1 MCILM
6 LYVAYSEKTQQSAG
20 TKEAADLHQNL
31 SNVKRQSSILAF
43 THQIFSAVHFRMFP
57 CFSR

>member
-1 MCILM
+1 M

-57 CFSR
+57 CFSC